1 MGPAFQT
8 QTHPMIRRRVFHP
21 ILFALYPVA
30 ALLAF
35 NIDWLQPTDAIR
47 AVVLAIGGTFILL
60 ALLAR
65 LTGDW
70 HRAGLLTSVLVIAF
84 FSYGHLYEGLKAV
97 GLGASLGRHRYLAP
111 LFLVAMALLLWWIA
125 RRMRNPAAATSV
137 LNVVAAATL
146 ILPTLTLGRWAYA
159 SLAGGPVEADE
170 GVTLHLPQGERPPDI
185 YYIIVDGYARR
196 DTLQRVYEFDNDEF
210 LSFLEGE
217 GFYIADDSRS
227 NYAQTGLSLASS
239 LNMDYLDAILSPIEE
254 ARGREALWQLIKH
267 SEVRRQLESLGYV
280 TVAFST
286 GLAGTEWTDADYYFT
301 AGSIDEDLG
310 LVGANP
316 FEGLLIQ
323 TSLLRLPSDGVVALP
338 RFVPDVRYPYEVHRA
353 RIRHIFDRLK
363 DLPET
368 DEPKFVFA
376 HVIAPHPPF
385 VFAADGSP
393 VTPNVPFTLRF
404 TFDAGDPEASDYI
417 KGYRD
422 QTIFVNTELEEAIS
436 AILARSEVPPVII
449 VQGDHG
455 PDSNSGRQSY
465 IQERMTNLN
474 AYLIPDGTDGLYP
487 GLTPVNSFR
496 LVFNR
501 IFGGTYA
508 ALPDRV
514 LYSQYDT
521 PYDYLDATDDIT
533 SP

>member
-1 MGPAFQT
+1 
-8 QTHPMIRRRVFHP
+8 MIRQRVLHP

-35 NIDWLQPTDAIR
+35 NIDWLQPTDAFR
-47 AVVLAIGGTFILL
+47 ATVLALGGAFILL
-60 ALLAR
+60 VLLAR

-70 HRAGLLTSVLVIAF
+70 HRAGLLTSIIVIAF
-84 FSYGHLYEGLKAV
+84 FSYGHLYEGLKSV
-97 GLGASLGRHRYLAP
+97 GLGVSFGRHRYLAP
-111 LFLVAMALLLWWIA
+111 VFLLVVSLLLWWIA
-125 RRMRNPAAATSV
+125 RRVRNPAAATGI
-137 LNVVAAATL
+137 LNIVAAVTL
-146 ILPTLTLGRWAYA
+146 VLPTITLARWGYA

-170 GVTLHLPQGERPPDI
+170 SAALHLPEGERPPDV
-185 YYIIVDGYARR
+185 YYIIVDGYARQ
-196 DTLQRVYEFDNDEF
+196 DTLQQVYEYDNGDF
-210 LSFLEGE
+210 LSFLEAE

-239 LNMDYLDAILSPIEE
+239 LNMNYIDDILTPSER

-353 RIRHIFDRLK
+353 RIRHIMDRLQ

-376 HVIAPHPPF
+376 HIIAPHPPF

-393 VTPNVPFTLRF
+393 ITPNVPFTLRF

-417 KGYRD
+417 KGYRN
-422 QTIFVNTELEEAIS
+422 QTIFVNTELKKAIS
-436 AILARSEVPPVII
+436 AILASSEVSPVII
-449 VQGDHG
+449 IQGDHG

-465 IQERMTNLN
+465 IQERMTILN
-474 AYLIPDGTDGLYP
+474 AYLIPGGSEGLYP
-487 GLTPVNSFR
+487 GLTPVNSLRFVLNR
-496 LVFNR
+496 L
-501 IFGGTYA
+501 FGGTFSI
-508 ALPDRV
+508 LPDRV
-514 LYSQYDT
+514 LYSQYDA
-521 PYDYLDATDDIT
+521 PYNYLDATDDIQG
-533 SP
+533 P